1 MKIIMD
7 KVGLRSVTIRAILA
21 QVTLFS
27 TWVANAAFGTSR
39 LGIQLLVFSWLAWW
53 LLA

>member
-7 KVGLRSVTIRAILA
+7 KVGLRSVTIQAILA

-27 TWVANAAFGTSR
+27 TCVANADFGTSR
-39 LGIQLLVFSWLAWW
+39 LRIHLLVLSWLAWR